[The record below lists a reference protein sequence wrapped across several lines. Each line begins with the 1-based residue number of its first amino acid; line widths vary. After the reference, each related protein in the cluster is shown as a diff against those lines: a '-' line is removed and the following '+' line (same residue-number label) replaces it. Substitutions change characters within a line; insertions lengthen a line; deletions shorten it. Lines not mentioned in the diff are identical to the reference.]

1 MGSISAQLEQN
12 CGIPPILHIQAAHET
27 APFKVAFLWPLMD
40 MDMPVIENSGLFK
53 QATRAGAKPQLEE
66 RSLFKK
72 NGEIN
77 AC

>member
-1 MGSISAQLEQN
+1 M
-12 CGIPPILHIQAAHET
+12 
-27 APFKVAFLWPLMD
+27 
-40 MDMPVIENSGLFK
+40 SGLFK